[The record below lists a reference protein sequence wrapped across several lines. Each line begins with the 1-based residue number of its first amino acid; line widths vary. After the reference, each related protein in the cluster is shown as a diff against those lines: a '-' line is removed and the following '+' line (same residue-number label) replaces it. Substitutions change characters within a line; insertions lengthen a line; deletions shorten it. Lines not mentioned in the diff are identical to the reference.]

1 MCRGPTRTTPV
12 ASISLSFARKLR
24 GEGSQLSQPC
34 ALAQLPHLIL
44 RVSVVG
50 RGPSAYRTSSKVACY
65 DILFSSCG
73 LAKLATRPAVPAGTP
88 TSQVRVAGSS
98 LRAIAVG
105 AAGEPSRPSQT
116 VRTYEHV
123 CTKRKICHRRTSTE
137 STYLTNLNS
146 NVCTARTHPVAL
158 RYVSSKGV
166 CRSVNVPY
174 ATMFPYEP

>member
-1 MCRGPTRTTPV
+1 MVGDNQHTLVRRMGVHSLCVQRDPLYSHMAYAAYTQTHSGRRQCRGFSMV
-12 ASISLSFARKLR
+12 ARGGALTSCVGISLSFARKLR

-105 AAGEPSRPSQT
+105 AAGEPSRPSQ
-116 VRTYEHV
+116 
-123 CTKRKICHRRTSTE
+123 
-137 STYLTNLNS
+137 
-146 NVCTARTHPVAL
+146 PL
-158 RYVSSKGV
+158 RASFRELS
-166 CRSVNVPY
+166 P
-174 ATMFPYEP
+174 